1 MKRKMIEVSTKNIT
15 FDRGYDEFI
24 FNCRARNLRPAT
36 IQFYDNSIR
45 SIYKFINPKML
56 IRDITKAT
64 VDSFIIGCQ
73 NELDIKDITIHTY
86 LRALK
91 AILYYFMKLG
101 YMEKFHIALIRYD
114 KPLIE
119 TYTDEEV
126 KLLLKKPNKNKCNF
140 IEFRN
145 WVICNTLYAT
155 GMRSSNLTNLKIK
168 DIDLDNNLISL
179 TTTKNR
185 KPLVIPIT
193 KSLQPILR
201 EYLAIRKGTE
211 DDYVFCSAYGD
222 KVTRDALNASMKI
235 YNNSKYVNRTGIH
248 RWRHTFAKQWIL
260 NHGDIIKLQKILN
273 HSDLDMVRN
282 YVNMFT
288 KDLQKDFEEFN
299 PLEFVSK
306 KSIKIR
312 K

>member
-1 MKRKMIEVSTKNIT
+1 MIEVSTKNIT